1 MMTSKS
7 AAIDAG
13 TVGTGIIVS
22 TLQMFNDG
30 VETAI
35 LYGTLLLVVIRVA
48 ISSYELAIKI
58 ITWRRRVKEAC
69 RDE

>member
-1 MMTSKS
+1 MMSSKS
-7 AAIDAG
+7 TAIDVG

-35 LYGTLLLVVIRVA
+35 LYGTLLLVMIRVV

-58 ITWRRRVKEAC
+58 ITWRRRVREAC